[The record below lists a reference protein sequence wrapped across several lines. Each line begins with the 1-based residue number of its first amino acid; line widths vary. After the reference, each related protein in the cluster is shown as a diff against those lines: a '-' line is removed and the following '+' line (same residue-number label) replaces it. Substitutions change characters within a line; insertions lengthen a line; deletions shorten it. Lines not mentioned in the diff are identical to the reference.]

1 MGELHYFHF
10 RRFGCFGERLGP
22 QLAAN
27 AVLFTGLAL
36 PLSMSARCPLWVD
49 CVEKVGSCDA

>member
-1 MGELHYFHF
+1 VSFIISGGRSLSTRSEIQ
-10 RRFGCFGERLGP
+10 ERLGP

-36 PLSMSARCPLWVD
+36 HLSMFAW
-49 CVEKVGSCDA
+49 GH